1 MRFLKEFREKHM
13 QSNLALAILSV
24 IIAVF
29 VWLIISLTQY
39 PDSQKT
45 IEHVPLSVDIS
56 GSVAASDGLQVTSS
70 DVKEVTVELL
80 GSKLQ
85 VGNLNNENLEAYI
98 DADSVSSPG
107 TRALTIKIKGPS
119 NISYEVKSV
128 KPEVANIVF
137 DRIDTREFNVEAQV
151 PNVSVVEGKAV
162 DQSDI
167 TCDPAVVRITGPA
180 SQLDKIAKCYAVS
193 NKELSLDSTIVV
205 PSDELQLYTED
216 NALIDQSSLKFSN
229 MSYNITIPVRTQKEV
244 ELFVSIID
252 APENFDT
259 SIIKF
264 SLSADT
270 VILASNNSKTEIP
283 DRLDIG
289 KVSLSDIKPGF
300 SKTFQLSNR
309 LEGTDYENMSNLEAV
324 TVTFNEEDFSQ
335 KTIILDKSRINT
347 SNEPDPANYKYEIKS
362 PRIEVT
368 VIGPEDVLA
377 EVTAEDIIADVD
389 LLNANITSDMFSWN
403 AKFSCKYNNVWI
415 ATNSKVSVQRTG
427 TSST

>member
-1 MRFLKEFREKHM
+1 MSFTENR
-13 QSNLALAILSV
+13 SV
-24 IIAVF
+24 TARTGRR
-29 VWLIISLTQY
+29 S
-39 PDSQKT
+39 
-45 IEHVPLSVDIS
+45 
-56 GSVAASDGLQVTSS
+56 
-70 DVKEVTVELL
+70 
-80 GSKLQ
+80 
-85 VGNLNNENLEAYI
+85 
-98 DADSVSSPG
+98 
-107 TRALTIKIKGPS
+107 
-119 NISYEVKSV
+119 
-128 KPEVANIVF
+128 
-137 DRIDTREFNVEAQV
+137 
-151 PNVSVVEGKAV
+151 
-162 DQSDI
+162 
-167 TCDPAVVRITGPA
+167 RITVIPA
-180 SQLDKIAKCYAVS
+180 FYSGANRRMGI
-193 NKELSLDSTIVV
+193 
-205 PSDELQLYTED
+205 
-216 NALIDQSSLKFSN
+216 
-229 MSYNITIPVRTQKEV
+229 
-244 ELFVSIID
+244 SIID

-427 TSST
+427 TGST